1 MVNLQQGP
9 VENKIN
15 EIRFNKEFLSYI
27 CDLLAIVLFICI
39 VLVLVFFIVIFQI
52 LSIIDCFLGKV
63 LALTFLTLT
72 ELCELLFCS
81 LLLSTLSQII
91 IGRNSRE
98 LFFTIIALH
107 FSF

>member
-9 VENKIN
+9 VINKIN
-15 EIRFNKEFLSYI
+15 EIRFTKEFLSYI

-39 VLVLVFFIVIFQI
+39 VLVLVLVFFIVIFQI
-52 LSIIDCFLGKV
+52 LSIIFGKV

>member
-1 MVNLQQGP
+1 MVNLQPGP
-9 VENKIN
+9 VINKIN
-15 EIRFNKEFLSYI
+15 EIRFTKEFLSYI

-52 LSIIDCFLGKV
+52 LSIIFGKV

-72 ELCELLFCS
+72 ELCELLFCC

-107 FSF
+107 FPF